1 METQEQTY
9 MDPAYYHAMMLN
21 TDFMSQSLFQETAC
35 DECKAQHQSRHP
47 GIHNFHA
54 FLCYVLAKPISCCV
68 YACSFIQR
76 MIEFP
81 LYETTWRQYYYVVL
95 NGVIES
101 WLHEAPV
108 RVLFVQGE
116 GFESSVLVWSQDTGT
131 IHCILQGHLTD
142 RRFILCTKKNK
153 T

>member
-81 LYETTWRQYYYVVL
+81 LYGSMKLLFVFFLFKEKVL
-95 NGVIES
+95 NHRYWFG
-101 WLHEAPV
+101 AK
-108 RVLFVQGE
+108 
-116 GFESSVLVWSQDTGT
+116 
-131 IHCILQGHLTD
+131 ILELSIVFYKD
-142 RRFILCTKKNK
+142 I
-153 T
+153 